1 MNGPDIDGTLPG
13 QDIEEESSEDEVRRE
28 SDSQSSESSSPK
40 NWDGDGDGYGW
51 REGESLRG
59 WLYLVAGAGY
69 TLLVVYLLLV
79 IWMGYEN
86 IPILSDGKIAD
97 TRGAFSEGRECSG
110 DVSECGYGALTTAIL
125 ISAMV
130 YVTMWFF
137 MSGKKHTYFT
147 EDPDKAKFYA
157 GIIGL
162 ASLVIIALS
171 WADYSREMIVSAI
184 LTSVSSWSYIRSSQM
199 K

>member
-1 MNGPDIDGTLPG
+1 MSGPDIDGTLPG
-13 QDIEEESSEDEVRRE
+13 QDIEEESSEDEIR
-28 SDSQSSESSSPK
+28 SESSSSM
-40 NWDGDGDGYGW
+40 NWDGDGDGHGW

-59 WLYLVAGAGY
+59 WLYLIAGAGY

-97 TRGAFSEGRECSG
+97 TSGAF
-110 DVSECGYGALTTAIL
+110 TTAIL

-137 MSGKKHTYFT
+137 MSGKKHSFFT

>member
-1 MNGPDIDGTLPG
+1 MC
-13 QDIEEESSEDEVRRE
+13 SSD
-28 SDSQSSESSSPK
+28 
-40 NWDGDGDGYGW
+40 
-51 REGESLRG
+51 L
-59 WLYLVAGAGY
+59 
-69 TLLVVYLLLV
+69 
-79 IWMGYEN
+79 
-86 IPILSDGKIAD
+86 
-97 TRGAFSEGRECSG
+97 
-110 DVSECGYGALTTAIL
+110 AIL

-137 MSGKKHTYFT
+137 MSGKNHSFFT

-162 ASLVIIALS
+162 TSLVIIALS
-171 WADYSREMIVSAI
+171 WADSSREMIVSAI

>member
-1 MNGPDIDGTLPG
+1 MNDGPEIDGSLPG
-13 QDIEEESSEDEVRRE
+13 QEMEEESSEEEIRRE
-28 SDSQSSESSSPK
+28 SDLGSQISDSTPSM

-59 WLYLVAGAGY
+59 WLYLISGAGY

-86 IPILSDGKIAD
+86 IPVLSDGEIAK
-97 TRGAFSEGRECSG
+97 TEGAF
-110 DVSECGYGALTTAIL
+110 ATAIL

-130 YVTMWFF
+130 YTTMWFF
-137 MSGKKHTYFT
+137 MSGKKHSFFT
-147 EDPDKAKFYA
+147 DDPDKAKFYA

-162 ASLVIIALS
+162 ASAVIIALS

-199 K
+199 KA

>member
-1 MNGPDIDGTLPG
+1 MNEGPEIDGSLPG
-13 QDIEEESSEDEVRRE
+13 QEVEDESEEEIRRE
-28 SDSQSSESSSPK
+28 VDALESPASDSESWELGS
-40 NWDGDGDGYGW
+40 DA
-51 REGESLRG
+51 EESLRG

-69 TLLVVYLLLV
+69 GLLVVYLVLV
-79 IWMGYEN
+79 IWLDKPL
-86 IPILSDGKIAD
+86 PILS
-97 TRGAFSEGRECSG
+97 EGEIPE
-110 DVSECGYGALTTAIL
+110 DQKMAALATALL

-130 YVTMWFF
+130 YVTIWFF
-137 MSGKKHTYFT
+137 MSGKKHSYFT

-184 LTSVSSWSYIRSSQM
+184 LTSVSTWSYIRSSQM
-199 K
+199 KA

>member
-13 QDIEEESSEDEVRRE
+13 QDIEEPSEDEIRRE
-28 SDSQSSESSSPK
+28 SDSQISESSSPK

-59 WLYLVAGAGY
+59 WLYLIAGAGY

-86 IPILSDGKIAD
+86 IPILS
-97 TRGAFSEGRECSG
+97 EGRECSE
-110 DVSECGYGALTTAIL
+110 DVSVCGYGAFTTAIL

-137 MSGKKHTYFT
+137 MSGKNHSFFT

-157 GIIGL
+157 GILGL

-171 WADYSREMIVSAI
+171 WADSSREMIVSAI

>member
-13 QDIEEESSEDEVRRE
+13 QDIEEEPSEDEVRRE
-28 SDSQSSESSSPK
+28 SDSGYQSSESSSSM
-40 NWDGDGDGYGW
+40 NWDGNLTVTT
-51 REGESLRG
+51 GESLRG

-86 IPILSDGKIAD
+86 IPILSDGTIAD
-97 TRGAFSEGRECSG
+97 TSGAF
-110 DVSECGYGALTTAIL
+110 TTAIL

-137 MSGKKHTYFT
+137 MSGKKHSFFT